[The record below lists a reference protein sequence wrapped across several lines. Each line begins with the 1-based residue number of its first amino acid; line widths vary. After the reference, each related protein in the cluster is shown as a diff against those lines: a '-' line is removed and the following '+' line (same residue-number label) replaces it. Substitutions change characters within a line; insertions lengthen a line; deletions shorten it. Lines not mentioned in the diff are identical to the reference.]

1 MAITHMKHNITVDF
15 LNEEIRIL
23 KLDTITY
30 LMENEKNWESVE
42 IHSQILRLAEVVR
55 LLEGIIYKAVQEG

>member
-1 MAITHMKHNITVDF
+1 MKHNITVDF